1 MSELIDNSRKRRD
14 LLKHL
19 ILKLHEG
26 DATDAIKRQLMRLL
40 GEVPY
45 GDVVEVEQ
53 ELIADGLAMEEILK
67 LCDIHSAVLKGNID
81 HTGAKE
87 APPGHPVHTF
97 IQENRSLG
105 WELGPLTK
113 LFEEIKALPDD
124 ADTSELLSSIRSHVN
139 ALSDVDKHYMRK
151 ENLLFSYLEKHK
163 IDGPPTVMWGKDDEV
178 RELLKASI
186 EALGTREP
194 ISATEAK
201 VLVDT
206 VLRPMAE
213 AVEEMIFKEENI
225 LFPMCLDTLDEQE
238 WYDIYKQSFEIG
250 FCLYDPEHEWKP
262 ESVQDEDELPV
273 ESDRIQLPSGSF
285 SVAELTAL
293 LNTIPY
299 DLTFVDKDDTVR
311 FFTQGEE
318 RIFARNRAVLG
329 RKVQMCHPPKSVH
342 IVQQIIDDFRTGKA
356 SRAPFWIEMGGRF
369 IHIEYFSLRDKD
381 GNYLGTVEVSQDLTE
396 KRKLEG
402 EQRLLSYPEN
412 K

>member
-1 MSELIDNSRKRRD
+1 
-14 LLKHL
+14 
-19 ILKLHEG
+19 
-26 DATDAIKRQLMRLL
+26 MRLL

-45 GDVVEVEQ
+45 GDVVVVEQ
-53 ELIADGLAMEEILK
+53 ELIADGMAMEEILK
-67 LCDIHSAVLKGNID
+67 LCDIHSAVLKGQID
-81 HTGAKE
+81 HAGAKD

-97 IQENRSLG
+97 IQENRALG

-113 LFEEIKALPDD
+113 LFDEVMALLDD
-124 ADTSELLSSIRSHVN
+124 AATGDLFSNIRSHVN
-139 ALSDVDKHYMRK
+139 ALSDIDKHYMRK

-178 RELLKASI
+178 RVLLKASI
-186 EALGTREP
+186 EAVNNDDSF
-194 ISATEAK
+194 SASEAK
-201 VLVDT
+201 VLVET

-213 AVEEMIFKEENI
+213 GIEEMIFKEENI
-225 LFPMCLDTLDEQE
+225 LFPMSLDTLDDQE
-238 WYDIYKQSFEIG
+238 WYNIYKQSSEIG
-250 FCLYDPEHEWKP
+250 FCLYDPEQEWKP
-262 ESVQDEDELPV
+262 DSVRDDDDSHV

-285 SVAELTAL
+285 TVAELTAV

-318 RIFARNRAVLG
+318 RIFARNRAILG

-342 IVQQIIDDFRTGKA
+342 IVQKIIDDFRTGKA

-369 IHIEYFSLRDKD
+369 IHIEYFALRDKD
-381 GNYLGTVEVSQDLTE
+381 SNYLGTVEVSQDLTE

-402 EQRLLSYPEN
+402 EQRLLSYGEDQ
-412 K
+412 